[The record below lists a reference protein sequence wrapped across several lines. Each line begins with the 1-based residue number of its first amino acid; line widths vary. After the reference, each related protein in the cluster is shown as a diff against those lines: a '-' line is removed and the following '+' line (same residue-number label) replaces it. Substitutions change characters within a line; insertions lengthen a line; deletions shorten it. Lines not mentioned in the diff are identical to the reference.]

1 MLAQSVIITQVFWLH
16 CLMYEYISFSLQ
28 TSKFYLVHSKNSY
41 QGQQKDKN
49 IIFLVTSET
58 TIFLI

>member
-1 MLAQSVIITQVFWLH
+1 
-16 CLMYEYISFSLQ
+16 MYQYISFSLQ

-41 QGQQKDKN
+41 QGQEKDKI